1 MENVGYK
8 NMKTKLQ
15 TLRDL
20 LYEKQT
26 TVFSEQPQPLS
37 LEDKRAFAEGLKS
50 FSSMTETLRARGER
64 LKESVDQIAKMVETA
79 GRMITESDDDI
90 VEKVS
95 AKRHLEYVNKA
106 LAEMQKC
113 ANEVMIHERRMEAA
127 CEDIREG
134 LSKYYEVH

>member
-1 MENVGYK
+1 MLCNFGCIIRK
-8 NMKTKLQ
+8 Q
-15 TLRDL
+15 
-20 LYEKQT
+20 EKR

-37 LEDKRAFAEGLKS
+37 LEEKRAFAEGLNS
-50 FSSMTETLRARGER
+50 FSAMTETLRARGER
-64 LKESVDQIAKMVETA
+64 LKEAVNQISKMVETA
-79 GRMITESDDDI
+79 GRMITESDDDM

-106 LAEMQKC
+106 MAEMQKC